1 MTYRSPLLGLILMIR
16 PLASFLPLLCL
27 IALPQSASAMQSAPV
42 VVNGQAVTGTTGR
55 SMAPDQA
62 ADAKK
67 SDDGKPS
74 GTKPDDGAEKK
85 AGEKDESKPESPADA
100 PPKVIRRDAQ
110 EVEPANAEELRKAV
124 LGDDGKVAF
133 EFRNQTWPELIQW
146 LSAISGQP
154 IDWQE
159 LPGDRVNITT
169 PGRYGV
175 DAVQDLL
182 NRHLLGRGYTLLSLD
197 GGLTVMKC
205 DSINP
210 SLVPRVDEFELSKQ
224 EPHSFVRLSLDVGWL
239 SAEKL
244 AIELKPMMSKNG
256 TLSALTTTNRIEAM
270 DSAVTLRHIAE
281 LLGQERSAASRESL
295 APEFK
300 LRHLPAEEAKRLLE
314 QFLGIEK
321 KKDEPMTP
329 QQMQMMQQM
338 RQQNQGQP
346 PPTETKKPEIS
357 VVANNRQNSII
368 IMAPPDRIAIA
379 TEFLKRVDVP
389 SSSISSLADIQNRVQ
404 VFRLASLDPEKLIEI
419 LQEMNILEPTTR
431 TRVDN
436 ENRAIIVSGSAAD
449 RYIIDQLIQR
459 LDGSGRQFEVL
470 QLRRLDAGEVAESIS
485 FLMGQDKEED
495 NNSSRNRYSY
505 YWGGGQGEEKKKEDK
520 FRVAANTRFRQVLL
534 WANELEMTEVRNLLV
549 KLGELPPPG
558 GNAST
563 IRVIEASSTPET
575 LEYLRRLKQQ
585 FNQIAPN
592 ELELPPE
599 EAFIDPLMNDEDDA
613 LNDDDSSIDAESLPA
628 EPKEPKP
635 TDRTRETTVADGAK
649 SEFKFAVMQT
659 LADDSDDL
667 TEETF
672 DDEASLFPQIDSIE
686 DFDRAFG
693 DQQDKRR
700 TRSSQLADAENQ
712 NADRG
717 GTAAPIRIE
726 VDSSGN
732 LTISSSDTEALDRLE
747 GLMLQ
752 FTPPQRPYRV
762 FKVRHASASW
772 MKLNLQDYF
781 KDLDEK
787 KSSDE
792 ASFFRWYFG
801 DGSDEK
807 KEPAGLGKGN
817 SLRFIDD
824 VDTNTIVVNGANEEQ
839 LKTIEELIALWDV
852 PEPVNKRKTR
862 FTRLL
867 AIEFGKAEKIADTV
881 KDAYRD
887 LLSSNDKAFQQERS
901 GSGQSSNERRQT
913 PRNRTGNGSDLVDT
927 SGQRG
932 GESGG
937 SDFTFKGK
945 LSIGIDDIGNT
956 LLISAEGQPLL
967 ELVCDMVNQLDE
979 ASRPSGDVQVVR
991 LSGGL
996 SGASLEAALR
1006 AFQAKSTA
1014 TSGVTRGESP
1024 GRGDRARRE
1033 DSQERGA
1040 NP

>member
-1 MTYRSPLLGLILMIR
+1 M
-16 PLASFLPLLCL
+16 LCL
-27 IALPQSASAMQSAPV
+27 IALPQSASAMQSAPA
-42 VVNGQAVTGTTGR
+42 VVNGPVVTGAASR
-55 SMAPDQA
+55 PVAPDQG
-62 ADAKK
+62 ADGKK

-85 AGEKDESKPESPADA
+85 AGEKDGAKPTSPADS
-100 PPKVIRRDAQ
+100 PPKVIRRDEQ

-175 DAVQDLL
+175 EAVKDLL

-205 DSINP
+205 DAINP
-210 SLVPRVDEFELSKQ
+210 SLVPRVDEFELSKL

-244 AIELKPMMSKNG
+244 STELKPMMSKNG

-270 DSAVTLRHIAE
+270 DSAITLRHIAE

-300 LRHLPAEEAKRLLE
+300 LRHLPAEEAKRMLE

-321 KKDEPMTP
+321 KKEEPMTP

-346 PPTETKKPEIS
+346 PPAETKKTEIA

-485 FLMGQDKEED
+485 FLMGQEKEED

-505 YWGGGQGEEKKKEDK
+505 YWGGGQEEEKKKEDK

-534 WANELEMTEVRNLLV
+534 WANELEMAEVRNLLV

-563 IRVIEASSTPET
+563 IRVIDASSNPET
-575 LEYLRRLKQQ
+575 LEYLLRLKQQ

-592 ELELPPE
+592 EIELPPA
-599 EAFIDPLMNDEDDA
+599 EAFIDPLLNDEDDVS
-613 LNDDDSSIDAESLPA
+613 NGDDSSIDAKSLPA
-628 EPKEPKP
+628 EPKERER
-635 TDRTRETTVADGAK
+635 TDRTRETTMADGPK
-649 SEFKFAVMQT
+649 MEFKFAVMQT
-659 LADDSDDL
+659 LADDSGKL
-667 TEETF
+667 TEEAF
-672 DDEASLFPQIDSIE
+672 DDQASLFPQIESIE

-693 DQQDKRR
+693 DQQNKTR
-700 TRSSQLADAENQ
+700 TRSSPLTGAEHKYSDGVGN
-712 NADRG
+712 
-717 GTAAPIRIE
+717 AAPIRIE
-726 VDSSGN
+726 VDASGN
-732 LTISSSDTEALDRLE
+732 LMLSSRDTEALDRLE

-787 KSSDE
+787 KSSNE
-792 ASFFRWYFG
+792 ENFFRWYFG
-801 DGSDEK
+801 DGGDEK

-817 SLRFIDD
+817 PLRFIDD
-824 VDTNTIVVNGANEEQ
+824 IDTNTIVVNGANAEQ

-901 GSGQSSNERRQT
+901 GSGPSSSERRQT

-945 LSIGIDDIGNT
+945 LSIGVDDIGNT
-956 LLISAEGQPLL
+956 LLISAEGEPLL
-967 ELVCDMVNQLDE
+967 ELVCDMVKQLDE

-1006 AFQAKSTA
+1006 AFQTKSTA
-1014 TSGVTRGESP
+1014 ASGVTSGERPS
-1024 GRGDRARRE
+1024 RGDRARRE
-1033 DSQERGA
+1033 DSQDRDD